1 MDSEES
7 KGDVKM
13 VVNSNEPS
21 PNNSASYQD
30 TLRFRTWRKHTR
42 DLYQS
47 LFHIDL
53 VWETPAA
60 QLMPYVTKK
69 GDVTTNTILC
79 GTRTGGQEQ
88 AYLHLL
94 NATLPSNASILDS
107 AERPYCDATGEV
119 GGYGMAPSTCNLRVE
134 RRILHDGDVLAAR
147 YMYANPL
154 LIASASSNGAVY
166 IFDWSRV
173 SLNRFPNDPP
183 RPRAPLP
190 PNELSSNPSD
200 EERINYQKRMRA
212 LNAIIAEQDRWDR
225 RRGPGQH
232 VLTLVGGKG
241 PSDNLDWSTSQ
252 DGMLVSG
259 FQGRVCVWKVG
270 NLSKDDP
277 HTVEPC
283 ETFRYDGEEDCRI
296 TSIKFLWKSDNEFVC
311 TTTSGNVFYND
322 LRTQNSTEIFSLPE
336 EATALAVSPLDS
348 NLLLIGSQ
356 GGEVFLFDL
365 RQSSLPLRL
374 EQLHEG
380 EVTTLE
386 WCPHSPHLFA
396 SGGVDQNVCIY
407 NKKRGKLLF
416 KHAGHTDSIMDL
428 GWNWQ
433 TDNAGQLLSADS
445 NALMLWRP
453 RDYYFCT

>member
-1 MDSEES
+1 MDYEKI
-7 KGDVKM
+7 KGDVKI
-13 VVNSNEPS
+13 VENLNEPS
-21 PNNSASYQD
+21 QGNLTSYQE

-60 QLMPYVTKK
+60 QLMPFVTPK
-69 GDVTTNTILC
+69 GDVTTYTILS

-88 AYLHLL
+88 AYLQLL
-94 NATLPSNASILDS
+94 AATLPSNTSILDS
-107 AERPYCDATGEV
+107 ADRPYCDATGEV
-119 GGYGMAPSTCNLRVE
+119 GGYGMSPSTCNLRVE

-154 LIASASSNGAVY
+154 LIASASSNGTVY
-166 IFDWSRV
+166 IFDWSRI

-200 EERINYQKRMRA
+200 EERINYQKRMRE
-212 LNAIIAEQDRWDR
+212 LNTIIAEQDRWDR
-225 RRGPGQH
+225 RRGAGQH
-232 VLTLVGGKG
+232 VLTLVGGNG

-252 DGMLVSG
+252 DGVLVSG
-259 FQGRVCVWKVG
+259 SLGKVCAWKIG

-277 HTVEPC
+277 RTVEPYEMFC
-283 ETFRYDGEEDCRI
+283 YDNEEDCRI
-296 TSIKFLWKSDNEFVC
+296 SSVKFLWKSENEFVC
-311 TTTSGNVFYND
+311 STTNGSIFYND
-322 LRTQNSTEIFSLPE
+322 LRTQNMTEIFSLPV
-336 EATALAVSPLDS
+336 EATAVSTSPLDS
-348 NLLLIGSQ
+348 NLLLVGSQ

-365 RQSSLPLRL
+365 RQSSMPLHL

-380 EVTTLE
+380 EVTSLE
-386 WCPHSPHLFA
+386 WCPHSQHLFA

-407 NKKRGKLLF
+407 NIKREKLLF

-433 TDNAGQLLSADS
+433 KANAGQLLSADS

-453 RDYYFCT
+453 RDYYFFT